1 MFAMRDGV
9 QVDQA
14 PAIGQ
19 VIKVYVPAPIT
30 VA

>member
-1 MFAMRDGV
+1 MSAMRDGV

-14 PAIGQ
+14 PETGIAM
-19 VIKVYVPAPIT
+19 KAYVPASIT